1 MLHKNSSV
9 LLRRFVLISVVL
21 ATICWTA
28 CKTVVV
34 VPTIPRCI
42 PLTPGARAELNK
54 HCSIP
59 ATTNPQGALVLCPN
73 IEQWL
78 GELDNYCDAIDVLT
92 GVD

>member
-1 MLHKNSSV
+1 MRPKSYNV
-9 LLRRFVLISVVL
+9 GLRRFGLASVVL
-21 ATICWTA
+21 AAICWTA

-42 PLTPGARAELNK
+42 PLTSGARAELHK

-73 IEQWL
+73 IERWL

-92 GVD
+92 GVE